1 MLPGATRSRAAILC
15 FGGWGL
21 QTMLHLAPRLQAAQE
36 QRIATGIDGPD
47 LTRITRFA
55 ALLPSD
61 HLDQQ
66 GELDLSLFTLR
77 DSRLPPFY
85 LERLLHK
92 LDRSRKTAAGGHA
105 APLAASQRRA
115 SQFLDAVGETLV
127 PLQWQANAGR
137 RGNDSSPRRGLPWPF
152 RRPSKDEESD
162 DALGGMPPAA
172 QTAHDPPTRRH
183 AFRAGLQAGDHI
195 AHLVAS
201 NIIDPI
207 RADTHVP
214 GDPFVQTTLYV
225 IAPLFEPLTSALI
238 WPTIAHQ
245 LNYLGQRHI
254 AQVVGIFAA
263 GSYATDSSRVIE
275 DATCYAAMAELE
287 ALTGLRPVNLAK
299 FTASMRQDL
308 GKRGT
313 NRGSLPEEWL
323 GHQLFDR
330 IYLVDREKSNQGL
343 ARNSYELSV
352 LVSNA
357 LQSLI
362 TADGAAYIDEQVGID
377 LRNAGERP
385 YSLLGAAA
393 DYLPIDYLLQ
403 TAQENEGKRL
413 LRELVLPTEA
423 AGGAVISP
431 PPAAPNMEPLTPL
444 QELGAT
450 SQQVLTQLTE
460 QMPHLFNE
468 LSPQSVEQISVHPS
482 YILPNATAR
491 KLRGLDPVRW
501 QASFDSHLHE
511 ILAQFEESTDA
522 GALDS
527 AWGLAAL
534 RENGLSQNA
543 SDARFL
549 PAIAVRMR
557 TRLLTLLGSQPAGIV
572 HARRQ
577 LHQWLYELGLER
589 HALSSFAN
597 DVIPK
602 TGAGHAERQL
612 ELRDWRARYM
622 RTLGDQPSLFGS
634 MTRAGGLL
642 SGIVLLTLLYL
653 FGSGLAG
660 NIDAIVASD
669 ANAVALMGLM
679 DEAFAGAIVD
689 FIESEANA
697 ATFIGLML
705 GAFLGAMI
713 SFRARLR
720 RVRALRRE
728 RVNLARS
735 ELTGRLQEGVQR
747 GLGRVHE
754 RLQQMLQQMDRVL
767 EETCE
772 LLQDWSVSEAL
783 PPLPPAEVTSTHLY
797 RPHLNSALW
806 ERCQAFMR
814 SRQDA
819 EGRHG
824 EGRLR
829 EIWTSPQRRDRLA
842 ALFTGQHDNTQRGE
856 GQRGLAQSLAAYVR
870 RSAQDAVAAAP
881 TETPEQAAGGGRAFH
896 EDENLAARREFVRT
910 LARDYNLEHLLWRDI
925 ASSEDF
931 TSFSPEGTFTPVS
944 AATLRYLEEM
954 WSVAKPAANYDVS
967 DRLAAYGLP
976 VEFAAV
982 SGDPDSDLTEGVMQS
997 LRIPRL
1003 LTGDPFQITFVRT
1016 LHGLEL
1022 NDLGSMARYMA
1033 ELGRLN
1039 PAARQQ
1045 VLLADAIDA
1054 ELYNQ
1059 QRP

>member
-1 MLPGATRSRAAILC
+1 
-15 FGGWGL
+15 
-21 QTMLHLAPRLQAAQE
+21 MLHLAPRLQAAQE

-77 DSRLPPFY
+77 DNRLPPFY

-92 LDRSRKTAAGGHA
+92 LDRSRNASAGGHA
-105 APLAASQRRA
+105 ATLAASQRRA
-115 SQFLDAVGETLV
+115 SQLLAAVGETLV
-127 PLQWQANAGR
+127 PLQWQANTGR
-137 RGNDSSPRRGLPWPF
+137 RGNASSPRRGLPWPF
-152 RRPSKDEESD
+152 RRSSKDEQSD
-162 DALGGMPPAA
+162 DALGGAGMPPAA

-183 AFRAGLQAGDHI
+183 AFRAGLQEGDQI

-287 ALTGLRPVNLAK
+287 AFTGLRPANLAK
-299 FTASMRQDL
+299 FNASMRQEL

-313 NRGSLPEEWL
+313 SRGSLPEEWL
-323 GHQLFDR
+323 GQPLFDR

-343 ARNSYELSV
+343 ARNSYELSA

-362 TADGAAYIDEQVGID
+362 AADGAAYIDEQVGID

-393 DYLPIDYLLQ
+393 DYLPIDYILQ

-413 LRELVLPTEA
+413 LRELVLPAEA
-423 AGGAVISP
+423 AGGAGISP
-431 PPAAPNMEPLTPL
+431 PPAAAGMEPLMPL

-450 SQQVLTQLTE
+450 SQQMLTQLAE

-491 KLRGLDPVRW
+491 KLRGLDPVHW
-501 QASFDSHLHE
+501 QTTFDSHLQE
-511 ILAQFEESTDA
+511 VLAQFEESTGA

-534 RENGLSQNA
+534 RDDGLPHNA

-549 PAIAVRMR
+549 PAIAMRMR

-597 DVIPK
+597 DIMPPA
-602 TGAGHAERQL
+602 GADHADRQL
-612 ELRDWRARYM
+612 ELRNWRARYM

-669 ANAVALMGLM
+669 TNAVALMGLM
-679 DEAFAGAIVD
+679 NEAFAGAIVD

-713 SFRARLR
+713 SFRTRLR
-720 RVRALRRE
+720 RVRMLRRE

-735 ELTGRLQEGVQR
+735 ELTGRLQESVRR
-747 GLGRVHE
+747 GLGRTHE
-754 RLQQMLQQMDRVL
+754 RLQQMLQQMDRVF

-772 LLQDWSVSEAL
+772 LLQEWSVSETL
-783 PPLPPAEVTSTHLY
+783 PPLPPEGVTSTHLY
-797 RPHLNSALW
+797 RPHLNPALW
-806 ERCQAFMR
+806 ERGQAFMR

-829 EIWTSPQRRDRLA
+829 EIWTSPQRRDQLA
-842 ALFTGQHDNTQRGE
+842 ALFTGQHDSPQRGD
-856 GQRGLAQSLAAYVR
+856 GQRDLAQGLAAYVR
-870 RSAQDAVAAAP
+870 RSAQDAVAAGP
-881 TETPEQAAGGGRAFH
+881 TETPQQAAGGERFFH
-896 EDENLAARREFVRT
+896 EDENLVARREFVRT
-910 LARDYNLEHLLWRDI
+910 LARDCNLEHILWRDI

-944 AATLRYLEEM
+944 AATLRYLESM

-967 DRLAAYGLP
+967 DRLAAHGLP

-1033 ELGRLN
+1033 ELGRMN
-1039 PAARQQ
+1039 RAARQH
-1045 VLLADAIDA
+1045 VLLADAINA